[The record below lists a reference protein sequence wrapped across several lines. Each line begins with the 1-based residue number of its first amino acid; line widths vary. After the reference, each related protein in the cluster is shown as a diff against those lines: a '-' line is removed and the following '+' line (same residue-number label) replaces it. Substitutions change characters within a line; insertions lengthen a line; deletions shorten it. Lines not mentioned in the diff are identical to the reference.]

1 MTVSIF
7 GIKRPC
13 KLILLAFENNFLSWK
28 DLLKMNLV
36 KIIGILLSIL
46 AMVSAETLLT
56 EKAVRKIV
64 EDFNAR
70 SNKPSLSPDAIF
82 NRLET
87 NPKETIMKLNK
98 MIQLGKSSNNTCP
111 NVEQKPNCTE
121 TQSTC
126 WAPGT
131 EDVDCPL
138 EDGSGEF
145 GLCCFDGCR
154 NTCLKQ
160 CVEVRNSIS

>member
-1 MTVSIF
+1 M
-7 GIKRPC
+7 
-13 KLILLAFENNFLSWK
+13 
-28 DLLKMNLV
+28 
-36 KIIGILLSIL
+36 IGILLSLL
-46 AMVSAETLLT
+46 AMVNAETLLT

-70 SNKPSLSPDAIF
+70 SIKPGLSPDAIF

-98 MIQLGKSSNNTCP
+98 MIQFGKRSDHTCP
-111 NVEQKPNCTE
+111 YVEPNPNCTE
-121 TQSTC
+121 TQNTC
-126 WAPGT
+126 WSPGI

-154 NTCLKQ
+154 NTCLKK
-160 CVEVRNSIS
+160 CVEVRNSASFKLLSRVFM